1 MTPLVVVLAQPFKG
15 SLTSHEVGVGLSRGV
30 VAAGCG
36 SRLLFAS
43 DGGDGLLEALPLE
56 RRTTHR
62 VTGPRGVPVDAE
74 IGWLDPRT
82 AVVESRLACGL
93 GLLAAAER
101 DPTVTTT
108 RGVGELVG
116 FAAGEGARAVFVG
129 LGGSATMDGGLG
141 LARAW
146 GWEAVDVQGV
156 PLPDGGGALSTLAG
170 LVPGTPPP
178 ARLVGLADVSNPLL
192 GAQGAAVYAAQKGAD
207 AVQTRQ
213 LEEGLARLVTVT
225 APWGGPALASR
236 EGAGAAGGLGFGLL
250 CFGGARLEAGAAWVL
265 ERIGF
270 ARALEG
276 ASLVLVG
283 EGSFDATSLAGK
295 LAGEAIARAHAQ
307 GVPVAV
313 VAPRA
318 STLPTGVVVESG
330 GEGWWGIPQLAE
342 HAARAVRRALGLPP
356 GEPPG

>member
-1 MTPLVVVLAQPFKG
+1 MAPLVVVLAQPFKG

-30 VAAGCG
+30 AATGC
-36 SRLLFAS
+36 RCHLLFAS
-43 DGGDGLLEALPLE
+43 DGGDGLLEALALE
-56 RRTTHR
+56 RRTAHR
-62 VTGPRGVPVDAE
+62 VTGPRGAPVDAE

-93 GLLAAAER
+93 ALLPSAER

-116 FAAGEGARAVFVG
+116 HAAAAGARAVFVG
-129 LGGSATMDGGLG
+129 IGGSATMDGGLG

-146 GWEAVDVQGV
+146 GWEAMDAQGV
-156 PLPDGGGALSTLAG
+156 PLPDGGGALSALAR

-178 ARLVGLADVSNPLL
+178 ARLVGLADVRNPLL
-192 GAQGAAVYAAQKGAD
+192 GAEGAAVYAAQKGA
-207 AVQTRQ
+207 AAAQTQR
-213 LEEGLARLVTVT
+213 LVEGLARLVTVT
-225 APWGGPALASR
+225 EPWGGPALAAR

-265 ERIGF
+265 DRIGF
-270 ARALEG
+270 AQALKG
-276 ASLVLVG
+276 ASLVLVA

-295 LAGEAIARAHAQ
+295 LVGEAIARAQAHA
-307 GVPVAV
+307 VPAAV

-318 STLPTGVVVESG
+318 SARPPGVVVESG
-330 GEGWWGIPQLAE
+330 GESWWDVPQLAA
-342 HAARAVRRALGLPP
+342 HASRAVRRALKLPP